1 MLIQQS
7 YTIFFKKNYDFK
19 YTSSKKTNLRSFLFK
34 IFKFGL
40 TSLLKKIKTETTMK
54 LLENKVA
61 LVTGASRGIG
71 NAIAKTFAQAGANVA
86 FTYLSS
92 EEKAKQ
98 LEQELQAMGVQAKG
112 YKSNAASFDEAQEL
126 SKNVKEDF
134 GAIHVLVNNAGITRD
149 NLLLRLGEED
159 WDKVI
164 DTNLKSIYNLTKPVS
179 YIMLRQKEG
188 SIINLTSIVGMI
200 GQAGQSNYSASKAGI
215 IGFTKSIA
223 DELGSRNIRSNAI
236 APGFIQTEM
245 TNELPEDLKK
255 NYLAGIPLKRFAQP
269 EEVAKA
275 ALFLASDLSSYV
287 NGQTLSVCGG
297 LNR

>member
-1 MLIQQS
+1 
-7 YTIFFKKNYDFK
+7 
-19 YTSSKKTNLRSFLFK
+19 
-34 IFKFGL
+34 
-40 TSLLKKIKTETTMK
+40 MK

-164 DTNLKSIYNLTKPVS
+164 DTNLKSIYNLTKPIS

-245 TNELPEDLKK
+245 TDELPEDLKK